1 MENQGDS
8 LFKEREIA
16 FCTLHPDPNQPGSAA
31 ELLIELGG
39 VVQVDPLDHGTLRVT
54 YHLLE
59 ICLADIEALLEQH
72 GFHLDNRLMHKIKRA
87 LYRYTEDT
95 QRANLGCAKGESNCT
110 EKVFV
115 NRYRNR
121 DHGCQDVRPDHWR
134 RYL

>member
-1 MENQGDS
+1 MDPQGDS

-16 FCTLHPDPNQPGSAA
+16 FCTLHPDPDQPGSAA
-31 ELLIELGG
+31 ELLIETAG
-39 VVQVDPLDHGTLRVT
+39 VVKVDPIDHGTLRVT

-59 ICLADIEALLEQH
+59 ICLADIEALLEKR
-72 GFHLDNRLMHKIKRA
+72 GFHLDNRLMVKIRRA
-87 LYRYTEDT
+87 LHHYTEET
-95 QRANLGCAKGESNCT
+95 QRANLGCHKGDSNCT

-121 DHGCQDVRPDHWR
+121 DHGCQDDRPDHWR

>member
-8 LFKEREIA
+8 LFKAREIA

-31 ELLIELGG
+31 ELLIELDG
-39 VVQVDPLDHGTLRVT
+39 VDQVDPLDHGTLRVT

-59 ICLADIEALLEQH
+59 ICLADIESLLEQH

>member
-1 MENQGDS
+1 
-8 LFKEREIA
+8 
-16 FCTLHPDPNQPGSAA
+16 
-31 ELLIELGG
+31 
-39 VVQVDPLDHGTLRVT
+39 LRVT

>member
-1 MENQGDS
+1 MDNHSDS

-31 ELLIELGG
+31 ELLHDIAG
-39 VVQVDPLDHGTLRVT
+39 VVMAEAADHATLKVT
-54 YHLLE
+54 YHLLD
-59 ICLADIEALLEQH
+59 ICLADIEQLLEHH

-87 LYRYTEDT
+87 LHHYTEDT
-95 QRANLGCAKGESNCT
+95 QRANLGCSRGESNCT

>member
-8 LFKEREIA
+8 LFKAREIA
-16 FCTLHPDPNQPGSAA
+16 FCTLHPDPNQPGSAG
-31 ELLIELGG
+31 ELLIELDG
-39 VVQVDPLDHGTLRVT
+39 VVQVDPLDHATLRVT

-87 LYRYTEDT
+87 LYKYTEDT
-95 QRANLGCAKGESNCT
+95 QRANLGCARGESNCT